1 VRVAVVAEAIE
12 TETLARVYL
21 KQGAPARAAAIFER
35 LLKLDPDNPSLA
47 VGLAECRVALK
58 NREARDGMDTERKL
72 IILQDLLARLLGEAV
87 SPVLN
92 EAEPEPKPQVAAM
105 ALEDLTDEATAV
117 EAEEPV
123 AVMSKLEQKL
133 QLLQSM
139 LARLL
144 GEKITDISG

>member
-1 VRVAVVAEAIE
+1 MVAEAIE

-35 LLKLDPDNPSLA
+35 LLKLNPDNPSLA
-47 VGLAECRVALK
+47 VGLAECRLALK

-72 IILQDLLARLLGEAV
+72 VILQDLLARLLGEPV
-87 SPVLN
+87 SPVLP
-92 EAEPEPKPQVAAM
+92 EAEPEPEPRVATI
-105 ALEDLTDEATAV
+105 ALEAMAV
-117 EAEEPV
+117 EAKEPV

-144 GEKITDISG
+144 GEKIADISG